1 MDDIKVNELYLYTV
15 NTGDLYRKVAQPIMD
30 NLAKKI
36 ANGTYDKTKAL
47 IAWQRLADQ
56 GAVRY
61 DREINDGRGS
71 MMWIPKKEREEV
83 AKMIQEHYEEELQEK
98 AEKLKAEK
106 GRKSSLRKPMGRFV
120 RTERKASVLSRKAL
134 LKRGASIR
142 RKASDE
148 IYNKRKALL
157 KYLKDEG
164 LVDKKAS
171 LEDIDFVGD
180 GKYFTINDMEF
191 IIGTEDECF
200 EWAKES
206 TLNFYEDVG
215 FDGFGESIKNDIF
228 SNPDIVNVDNV
239 EEAMREHNEDY
250 VNDIAYE
257 KGRVKEEL
265 EEHDVDTTGMS
276 EEDMIEK
283 YIDVLN
289 EQDPLEWLDN
299 ELWSLGEDNV
309 KGFIEY
315 YNIIDLDAM
324 ADYLVD
330 RYSSV
335 ANELATYD
343 GEEIDLGKGLF
354 AYRTN

>member
-1 MDDIKVNELYLYTV
+1 MRLLKV
-15 NTGDLYRKVAQPIMD
+15 G
-30 NLAKKI
+30 KK
-36 ANGTYDKTKAL
+36 
-47 IAWQRLADQ
+47 
-56 GAVRY
+56 
-61 DREINDGRGS
+61 
-71 MMWIPKKEREEV
+71 
-83 AKMIQEHYEEELQEK
+83 
-98 AEKLKAEK
+98 
-106 GRKSSLRKPMGRFV
+106 KS
-120 RTERKASVLSRKAL
+120 AVLSRKAL
-134 LKRGASIR
+134 LKRR
-142 RKASDE
+142 ASDE

-164 LVDKKAS
+164 LIDKNTS
-171 LEDIDFVGD
+171 IEDIDFIGD

-191 IIGTEDECF
+191 IVGTEDECF

-206 TLNFYEDVG
+206 ILNFYEDVG

-228 SNPDIVNVDNV
+228 SNPDIVNVNNV
-239 EEAMREHNEDY
+239 EEAMWEHNEDY
-250 VNDIAYE
+250 VNDISYE

-299 ELWSLGEDNV
+299 ELWSLGKDNV
-309 KGFIEY
+309 QGFIEY

-335 ANELATYD
+335 ANELASYE